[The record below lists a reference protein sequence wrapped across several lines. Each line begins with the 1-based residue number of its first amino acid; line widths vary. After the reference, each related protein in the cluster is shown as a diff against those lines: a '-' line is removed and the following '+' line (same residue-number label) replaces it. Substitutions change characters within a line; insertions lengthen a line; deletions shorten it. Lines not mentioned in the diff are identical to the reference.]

1 MRRTTPCK
9 VVALARWARCLGPGP
24 RASNFPRTRVVWCLV
39 DTRSVLLGSFGFTR
53 RFALDSFARH
63 RAVSGLLHRTYT
75 AVRRGGKEIR
85 EVNPKEQYPVA
96 CT

>member
-1 MRRTTPCK
+1 MCVGRH
-9 VVALARWARCLGPGP
+9 LARWSRWPVGPA
-24 RASNFPRTRVVWCLV
+24 ASVLALAPRTRVVWCLV

-75 AVRRGGKEIR
+75 AVRRGGKELR